1 MDEQIIADVEQ
12 WLDEVVIG
20 LDLCPFAAR
29 PRREK
34 RVRIAVSHA
43 TDEEALLNDLQAELE
58 RLSDTPAAELETTL
72 LAIPD
77 MLADFADYNDF
88 LDAVD
93 LWVEQFGWEGELQV
107 ASFHPQYQFADT
119 EADDPGNLTNRS
131 PWPLLHIIRE
141 ESLEQAIEH
150 GLQLAQGLEDQRLVF
165 LGRCNAF
172 RLMGQRLLPC
182 PLDLL
187 AALEVHIQVL
197 GHGAQVGTRMPV
209 AAELTRL
216 GQ

>member
-43 TDEEALLNDLQAELE
+43 TTAAALLDDLQAELE
-58 RLSDTPAAELETTL
+58 RLSDTPVAELETTL

-77 MLADFADYNDF
+77 MLEDFLDYNDF
-88 LDAVD
+88 LDVVD

-141 ESLEQAIEH
+141 ESLEKAIEH
-150 GLQLAQGLEDQRLVF
+150 YPDVDRIPERNIARMQALTAEERARLF
-165 LGRCNAF
+165 PHLFG
-172 RLMGQRLLPC
+172 
-182 PLDLL
+182 
-187 AALEVHIQVL
+187 
-197 GHGAQVGTRMPV
+197 
-209 AAELTRL
+209 
-216 GQ
+216 

>member
-77 MLADFADYNDF
+77 LLEDFADYNDF

-107 ASFHPQYQFADT
+107 ASFHPHYQFADT
-119 EADDPGNLTNRS
+119 DADDPGNLTNRS

-141 ESLEQAIEH
+141 ESLEKAIEH
-150 GLQLAQGLEDQRLVF
+150 YPDVDAIPERNIARMKALGPDERKRLF
-165 LGRCNAF
+165 PYLFG
-172 RLMGQRLLPC
+172 
-182 PLDLL
+182 
-187 AALEVHIQVL
+187 
-197 GHGAQVGTRMPV
+197 
-209 AAELTRL
+209 
-216 GQ
+216 

>member
-43 TDEEALLNDLQAELE
+43 TDDEALLNDLQAELE

-72 LAIPD
+72 LAIPN
-77 MLADFADYNDF
+77 MLEDFADYNDF

-93 LWVEQFGWEGELQV
+93 LWVEQFGWEGDLQV
-107 ASFHPQYQFADT
+107 ASFHPHYQFADT

-141 ESLEQAIEH
+141 ESLEKAIEH
-150 GLQLAQGLEDQRLVF
+150 YPDVDRIPERNIARMQ
-165 LGRCNAF
+165 
-172 RLMGQRLLPC
+172 
-182 PLDLL
+182 
-187 AALEVHIQVL
+187 AL
-197 GHGAQVGTRMPV
+197 T
-209 AAELTRL
+209 AAERAKLFPHL
-216 GQ
+216 FG

>member
-43 TDEEALLNDLQAELE
+43 TTAEALLDDLQAELE
-58 RLSDTPAAELETTL
+58 RLADTPVAELETTL

-77 MLADFADYNDF
+77 MLEDFADYNDF

-107 ASFHPQYQFADT
+107 ASFHPHYQFADT

-141 ESLEQAIEH
+141 ESLEKAIEH
-150 GLQLAQGLEDQRLVF
+150 YPDVERIPERNIARVQ
-165 LGRCNAF
+165 
-172 RLMGQRLLPC
+172 
-182 PLDLL
+182 
-187 AALEVHIQVL
+187 AL
-197 GHGAQVGTRMPV
+197 T
-209 AAELTRL
+209 AEERAKLFPHL
-216 GQ
+216 FG

>member
-1 MDEQIIADVEQ
+1 MDEQIIADIEQ

-34 RVRIAVSHA
+34 RVHIAVSHA
-43 TDEEALLNDLQAELE
+43 TDEESLLNDLQAELE

-77 MLADFADYNDF
+77 MLEDFADYNDF

-119 EADDPGNLTNRS
+119 EADDPGTLTNRS

-141 ESLEQAIEH
+141 DSLEKAIEH
-150 GLQLAQGLEDQRLVF
+150 YPDVDAIPERNIARMKALGPAERKRLF
-165 LGRCNAF
+165 PYLFG
-172 RLMGQRLLPC
+172 
-182 PLDLL
+182 
-187 AALEVHIQVL
+187 
-197 GHGAQVGTRMPV
+197 
-209 AAELTRL
+209 
-216 GQ
+216 

>member
-43 TDEEALLNDLQAELE
+43 TTADALLEDLQAELE
-58 RLSDTPAAELETTL
+58 RLSDTPVAELETTL

-77 MLADFADYNDF
+77 MLEDFADYNDF

-119 EADDPGNLTNRS
+119 AADDPGNLTNRS
-131 PWPLLHIIRE
+131 PWPLLHVIRE
-141 ESLEQAIEH
+141 ESLEKAIEH
-150 GLQLAQGLEDQRLVF
+150 YPEVDRIPERNIARM
-165 LGRCNAF
+165 NALSGEERAKLF
-172 RLMGQRLLPC
+172 PHLFG
-182 PLDLL
+182 
-187 AALEVHIQVL
+187 
-197 GHGAQVGTRMPV
+197 
-209 AAELTRL
+209 
-216 GQ
+216 

>member
-1 MDEQIIADVEQ
+1 MDEQIIADIEH

-20 LDLCPFAAR
+20 LDLCPFAAK

-43 TDEEALLNDLQAELE
+43 TDEETLLNDLQAELE

-72 LAIPD
+72 LAIPA
-77 MLADFADYNDF
+77 MLEDFADYNDF

-119 EADDPGNLTNRS
+119 APDDPGNLTNRS
-131 PWPLLHIIRE
+131 PWPLLHLLRE
-141 ESLEQAIEH
+141 DSLEHVLAHYPDIDTIPERNIRRME
-150 GLQLAQGLEDQRLVF
+150 GLTAEDKRRLF
-165 LGRCNAF
+165 PHFFG
-172 RLMGQRLLPC
+172 
-182 PLDLL
+182 
-187 AALEVHIQVL
+187 
-197 GHGAQVGTRMPV
+197 
-209 AAELTRL
+209 
-216 GQ
+216 

>member
-1 MDEQIIADVEQ
+1 MDQQIIDDVNQ

-20 LDLCPFAAR
+20 LNLCPFAAK
-29 PRREK
+29 PQREK
-34 RVRIAVSHA
+34 RVRIAISHA

-77 MLADFADYNDF
+77 MLEDFAQYNDF

-107 ASFHPQYQFADT
+107 ASFHPNYQFADT
-119 EADDPGNLTNRS
+119 ELDEPGNLTNRS

-141 ESLEQAIEH
+141 DSLEQALEH
-150 GLQLAQGLEDQRLVF
+150 YPEADKIPARNILRMEALSTEDKVRLF
-165 LGRCNAF
+165 PYLFG
-172 RLMGQRLLPC
+172 
-182 PLDLL
+182 
-187 AALEVHIQVL
+187 
-197 GHGAQVGTRMPV
+197 
-209 AAELTRL
+209 
-216 GQ
+216 

>member
-43 TDEEALLNDLQAELE
+43 TDDEALLNDLQAELE

-77 MLADFADYNDF
+77 MLEDFADYNDF

-93 LWVEQFGWEGELQV
+93 LWVEQFGWEGDLQV

-141 ESLEQAIEH
+141 ESLEKAIEH
-150 GLQLAQGLEDQRLVF
+150 YPDVDRIPERNIARMQALTAEERARLF
-165 LGRCNAF
+165 PHLFG
-172 RLMGQRLLPC
+172 
-182 PLDLL
+182 
-187 AALEVHIQVL
+187 
-197 GHGAQVGTRMPV
+197 
-209 AAELTRL
+209 
-216 GQ
+216 

>member
-1 MDEQIIADVEQ
+1 MDQQIIDDINQ

-20 LDLCPFAAR
+20 LNLCPFAAK
-29 PRREK
+29 PRREN

-58 RLSDTPAAELETTL
+58 RLADTPAAELETTL

-77 MLADFADYNDF
+77 MLADFEDYNDF

-107 ASFHPQYQFADT
+107 ASFHPNYQFADT
-119 EADDPGNLTNRS
+119 DADEPGNLTNRS

-141 ESLEQAIEH
+141 ESLEQALEH
-150 GLQLAQGLEDQRLVF
+150 YPDVEGIPERNIGRMEALTADEKRRLF
-165 LGRCNAF
+165 PYLFG
-172 RLMGQRLLPC
+172 
-182 PLDLL
+182 
-187 AALEVHIQVL
+187 
-197 GHGAQVGTRMPV
+197 
-209 AAELTRL
+209 
-216 GQ
+216 

>member
-34 RVRIAVSHA
+34 RVRIEVSHA
-43 TDEEALLNDLQAELE
+43 TDDEALLNDLQAELE

-72 LAIPD
+72 LAIPN
-77 MLADFADYNDF
+77 MLEDFADYNDF

-93 LWVEQFGWEGELQV
+93 LWVEQFGWEGDLQV

-141 ESLEQAIEH
+141 ESLEKAIEH
-150 GLQLAQGLEDQRLVF
+150 YPDVDAIPERNIARMKALGPEERKRLF
-165 LGRCNAF
+165 PYLFG
-172 RLMGQRLLPC
+172 
-182 PLDLL
+182 
-187 AALEVHIQVL
+187 
-197 GHGAQVGTRMPV
+197 
-209 AAELTRL
+209 
-216 GQ
+216 

>member
-1 MDEQIIADVEQ
+1 MDQQIIDDINQ

-20 LDLCPFAAR
+20 LNLCPFAAK
-29 PRREK
+29 PQREK
-34 RVRIAVSHA
+34 RVRIAISHA
-43 TDEEALLNDLQAELE
+43 TDEETLLNDLQAELE
-58 RLSDTPAAELETTL
+58 RLSDTPVDELETTL

-77 MLADFADYNDF
+77 MLENFEDYNDF

-119 EADDPGNLTNRS
+119 EADEPGNLTNRS

-150 GLQLAQGLEDQRLVF
+150 FPDVEGIPERNIK
-165 LGRCNAF
+165 R
-172 RLMGQRLLPC
+172 ME
-182 PLDLL
+182 
-187 AALEVHIQVL
+187 ALTADEKRKL
-197 GHGAQVGTRMPV
+197 FPYLFG
-209 AAELTRL
+209 
-216 GQ
+216 

>member
-1 MDEQIIADVEQ
+1 MDKQIIADVEQ

-43 TDEEALLNDLQAELE
+43 TDDEALLNDLQAELE

-72 LAIPD
+72 LAIPN
-77 MLADFADYNDF
+77 MLEDFADYNDF

-93 LWVEQFGWEGELQV
+93 LWVEQFGWEGDLQV

-141 ESLEQAIEH
+141 ESLEKAIEH
-150 GLQLAQGLEDQRLVF
+150 YPDVDAIPERNIARMKALGPEERKRLF
-165 LGRCNAF
+165 PYLFG
-172 RLMGQRLLPC
+172 
-182 PLDLL
+182 
-187 AALEVHIQVL
+187 
-197 GHGAQVGTRMPV
+197 
-209 AAELTRL
+209 
-216 GQ
+216 

>member
-1 MDEQIIADVEQ
+1 MDQQIIDDINQ

-20 LDLCPFAAR
+20 LNLCPFAAK
-29 PRREK
+29 PQREK
-34 RVRIAVSHA
+34 RVRIAISHA
-43 TDEEALLNDLQAELE
+43 TDEETLLNDLQTELE
-58 RLSDTPAAELETTL
+58 RLSDTPVDELETTL

-77 MLADFADYNDF
+77 MLENFEDYNDF

-119 EADDPGNLTNRS
+119 EADEPGNLTNRS

-150 GLQLAQGLEDQRLVF
+150 YPDVEGIPERNIK
-165 LGRCNAF
+165 R
-172 RLMGQRLLPC
+172 ME
-182 PLDLL
+182 
-187 AALEVHIQVL
+187 ALTADEKRKL
-197 GHGAQVGTRMPV
+197 FPYLFG
-209 AAELTRL
+209 
-216 GQ
+216 

>member
-43 TDEEALLNDLQAELE
+43 TTAEALLDDLQAELE
-58 RLSDTPAAELETTL
+58 HLSDTPVAELETTL

-77 MLADFADYNDF
+77 MLEDFADYNDF

-119 EADDPGNLTNRS
+119 AADDPGNLTNRS
-131 PWPLLHIIRE
+131 PWPLLHVIRE
-141 ESLEQAIEH
+141 ESLEKAIEH
-150 GLQLAQGLEDQRLVF
+150 YPDVDRIPERNIARMQ
-165 LGRCNAF
+165 
-172 RLMGQRLLPC
+172 
-182 PLDLL
+182 
-187 AALEVHIQVL
+187 AL
-197 GHGAQVGTRMPV
+197 T
-209 AAELTRL
+209 AEERAKLFPHL
-216 GQ
+216 FG

>member
-1 MDEQIIADVEQ
+1 MDEQIIADIEQ
-12 WLDEVVIG
+12 WLDQVVIG

-43 TDEEALLNDLQAELE
+43 RNAEVLLDDLQAELE
-58 RLSDTPAAELETTL
+58 HLADTPVEALETTL

-77 MLADFADYNDF
+77 MLGDFAEYNDF

-93 LWVEQFGWEGELQV
+93 LWMEQFGWEGELQV

-141 ESLEQAIEH
+141 ESLEKAIEH
-150 GLQLAQGLEDQRLVF
+150 YPDIEGIPERNVERMKTLSAEERARLF
-165 LGRCNAF
+165 PYLFG
-172 RLMGQRLLPC
+172 
-182 PLDLL
+182 
-187 AALEVHIQVL
+187 
-197 GHGAQVGTRMPV
+197 
-209 AAELTRL
+209 
-216 GQ
+216 

>member
-43 TDEEALLNDLQAELE
+43 TDDEALLNDLQAELK

-72 LAIPD
+72 LAIPN
-77 MLADFADYNDF
+77 MLEDFADYNDF

-93 LWVEQFGWEGELQV
+93 LWVEQFGWEGDLQV

-141 ESLEQAIEH
+141 ESLEKAIEH
-150 GLQLAQGLEDQRLVF
+150 YPDVDAIPERNIARMKALGPEERKRLF
-165 LGRCNAF
+165 PYLFG
-172 RLMGQRLLPC
+172 
-182 PLDLL
+182 
-187 AALEVHIQVL
+187 
-197 GHGAQVGTRMPV
+197 
-209 AAELTRL
+209 
-216 GQ
+216 

>member
-1 MDEQIIADVEQ
+1 MNMDQQIIDDINQ

-20 LDLCPFAAR
+20 LNLCPFAAK

-34 RVRIAVSHA
+34 RVRIAISHA

-58 RLSDTPAAELETTL
+58 RLSDTPVEELETTL

-77 MLADFADYNDF
+77 MLENFEDYNDF

-119 EADDPGNLTNRS
+119 EADEPGNLTNRS
-131 PWPLLHIIRE
+131 PWPMLHIIRE
-141 ESLEQAIEH
+141 ESLEQAVDHYPDVEGIPERNIKRMEA
-150 GLQLAQGLEDQRLVF
+150 LSEDEKRKLF
-165 LGRCNAF
+165 PYLFG
-172 RLMGQRLLPC
+172 
-182 PLDLL
+182 
-187 AALEVHIQVL
+187 
-197 GHGAQVGTRMPV
+197 
-209 AAELTRL
+209 
-216 GQ
+216 

>member
-1 MDEQIIADVEQ
+1 MDEQIITDVEQ
-12 WLDEVVIG
+12 WLDDVVIG

-34 RVRIAVSHA
+34 RVRITVSHA
-43 TDEEALLNDLQAELE
+43 TTAEALLDDLQAELE
-58 RLSDTPAAELETTL
+58 HLSDTPVTELETTL

-77 MLADFADYNDF
+77 MLADFAEYNDF

-119 EADDPGNLTNRS
+119 EADDAGNLTNRS

-141 ESLEQAIEH
+141 ESLEKAIEH
-150 GLQLAQGLEDQRLVF
+150 YPDVDRIPERNIARMQ
-165 LGRCNAF
+165 
-172 RLMGQRLLPC
+172 
-182 PLDLL
+182 
-187 AALEVHIQVL
+187 AL
-197 GHGAQVGTRMPV
+197 T
-209 AAELTRL
+209 AEERAKLFPHL
-216 GQ
+216 FG

>member
-43 TDEEALLNDLQAELE
+43 TTPEALLDDLQAELE
-58 RLSDTPAAELETTL
+58 RLADTPVAELETTL

-77 MLADFADYNDF
+77 MLEDFADYNDF

-141 ESLEQAIEH
+141 ESLEKAIEH
-150 GLQLAQGLEDQRLVF
+150 HPDVDGIPERNIARMKALTAEERARLF
-165 LGRCNAF
+165 PYLFG
-172 RLMGQRLLPC
+172 
-182 PLDLL
+182 
-187 AALEVHIQVL
+187 
-197 GHGAQVGTRMPV
+197 
-209 AAELTRL
+209 
-216 GQ
+216 

>member
-58 RLSDTPAAELETTL
+58 RLSDTPVAELETTL
-72 LAIPD
+72 LAIPN
-77 MLADFADYNDF
+77 MLEDFADYNDF

-93 LWVEQFGWEGELQV
+93 LWVEQFGWEGDLQV

-141 ESLEQAIEH
+141 ESLEKAVEHYPDVDAIPERNIERMKAL
-150 GLQLAQGLEDQRLVF
+150 GPEERKRLF
-165 LGRCNAF
+165 PYLFG
-172 RLMGQRLLPC
+172 
-182 PLDLL
+182 
-187 AALEVHIQVL
+187 
-197 GHGAQVGTRMPV
+197 
-209 AAELTRL
+209 
-216 GQ
+216 

>member
-34 RVRIAVSHA
+34 RVRIVVSHA

-58 RLSDTPAAELETTL
+58 HLSDTPVAELETTL

-77 MLADFADYNDF
+77 MLEDFADYNDF

-93 LWVEQFGWEGELQV
+93 LWVEHFGWEGELQV

-141 ESLEQAIEH
+141 ESLEKAIEH
-150 GLQLAQGLEDQRLVF
+150 YPEVDRIPERNIARM
-165 LGRCNAF
+165 NALSGEERAKLF
-172 RLMGQRLLPC
+172 PHLFG
-182 PLDLL
+182 
-187 AALEVHIQVL
+187 
-197 GHGAQVGTRMPV
+197 
-209 AAELTRL
+209 
-216 GQ
+216 

>member
-43 TDEEALLNDLQAELE
+43 TDDEALLNDLQAELE

-72 LAIPD
+72 LAIPN
-77 MLADFADYNDF
+77 MLEDFADYNDF

-93 LWVEQFGWEGELQV
+93 LWMEQFGWEGELQV

-141 ESLEQAIEH
+141 ESLEKAIEH
-150 GLQLAQGLEDQRLVF
+150 YPEVDRIPERNIARM
-165 LGRCNAF
+165 NALSGEERAKLF
-172 RLMGQRLLPC
+172 PHLFG
-182 PLDLL
+182 
-187 AALEVHIQVL
+187 
-197 GHGAQVGTRMPV
+197 
-209 AAELTRL
+209 
-216 GQ
+216 

>member
-43 TDEEALLNDLQAELE
+43 TDDEALLNDLQAELE

-72 LAIPD
+72 LAIPN
-77 MLADFADYNDF
+77 MLEDFADYNDF

-119 EADDPGNLTNRS
+119 EPDDTSNLTNRS

-141 ESLEQAIEH
+141 ESLEKVIEH
-150 GLQLAQGLEDQRLVF
+150 HPDVDGIPARNIARMEALSNEEKQRLF
-165 LGRCNAF
+165 PYLFG
-172 RLMGQRLLPC
+172 
-182 PLDLL
+182 
-187 AALEVHIQVL
+187 
-197 GHGAQVGTRMPV
+197 
-209 AAELTRL
+209 
-216 GQ
+216 

>member
-1 MDEQIIADVEQ
+1 MDEQIIADVKQ

-34 RVRIAVSHA
+34 RVRIVVSHA

-77 MLADFADYNDF
+77 MLEDFADYNDF

-93 LWVEQFGWEGELQV
+93 LWVEQFGWEGDLQV

-119 EADDPGNLTNRS
+119 EPTIRATS
-131 PWPLLHIIRE
+131 PTARP
-141 ESLEQAIEH
+141 
-150 GLQLAQGLEDQRLVF
+150 
-165 LGRCNAF
+165 GRCCTSSARKAWRRPSSTIPTSTPF
-172 RLMGQRLLPC
+172 RS
-182 PLDLL
+182 
-187 AALEVHIQVL
+187 ATSSA
-197 GHGAQVGTRMPV
+197 
-209 AAELTRL
+209 
-216 GQ
+216 

>member
-43 TDEEALLNDLQAELE
+43 TEDEALLNDLQAELE

-72 LAIPD
+72 LAIPN
-77 MLADFADYNDF
+77 MLEDFADYNDF

-93 LWVEQFGWEGELQV
+93 LWVEQFGWEGDLQV

-141 ESLEQAIEH
+141 ESLEKAIEH
-150 GLQLAQGLEDQRLVF
+150 YPDVDAIPERNIARMKALGPEERKRLF
-165 LGRCNAF
+165 PYLFG
-172 RLMGQRLLPC
+172 
-182 PLDLL
+182 
-187 AALEVHIQVL
+187 
-197 GHGAQVGTRMPV
+197 
-209 AAELTRL
+209 
-216 GQ
+216 